1 MEIGANTKTY
11 INSIAL
17 NKSMFIQSI
26 EAYALEHH
34 VPIMETDGM
43 DTLLQFLRIQQPKRI
58 LEIGTAIGYS
68 AIRMMEA
75 VPNCHVISIERD
87 DERAQLAKENIHL
100 ASMGTR
106 FDLIQGDAL
115 EVVEE
120 VQHLAP
126 FDVLFIDAA
135 KGQYERFFSLYE
147 PMVKVN
153 GVIFSDNILFKGMVS
168 NEKQAETRRVRS
180 LVKKIQAY
188 NEKLMKHE
196 RFVSNILPVGDGL
209 MVSKKLHSST
219 EQRQVKKK

>member
-1 MEIGANTKTY
+1 MEIGAKTKTY
-11 INSIAL
+11 IKSIVPD
-17 NKSMFIQSI
+17 KSTFIKDI
-26 EAYALEHH
+26 EAYASLHN

-75 VPNCHVISIERD
+75 VPNCHVVSIERD
-87 DERAQLAKENIHL
+87 EERAKTAIENIHR
-100 ASMGTR
+100 ATMETR
-106 FDLIQGDAL
+106 FELIQGDAL
-115 EVVEE
+115 EVTEA
-120 VQHLAP
+120 VQDLAP

-153 GVIFSDNILFKGMVS
+153 GVIFSDNVLFKGMVS

-180 LVKKIQAY
+180 LVGKIQAY
-188 NEKLMKHE
+188 NENLMNHD
-196 RFVSNILPVGDGL
+196 RFVSTILPVGDGL
-209 MVSKKLHSST
+209 MVSKKLHSSSET
-219 EQRQVKKK
+219 RQVKKD